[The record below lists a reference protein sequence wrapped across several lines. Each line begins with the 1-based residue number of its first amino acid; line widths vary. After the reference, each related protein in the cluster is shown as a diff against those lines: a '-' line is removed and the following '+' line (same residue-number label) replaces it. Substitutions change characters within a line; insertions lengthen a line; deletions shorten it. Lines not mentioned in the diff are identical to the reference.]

1 MFLRLRILEGVP
13 ASWVEPDKA
22 APFLL
27 SGLLRDDGGALVPTE
42 RGMLVLNE
50 LVLALTA

>member
-1 MFLRLRILEGVP
+1 M
-13 ASWVEPDKA
+13 
-22 APFLL
+22 APFLE
-27 SGLLRDDGGALVPTE
+27 SGLLLDQDGALIPTE